1 MSITS
6 ILSSK
11 KFIRLVTGTLL
22 EFGPIVVFL
31 ISFQYFHIYK
41 ATFILM
47 ITTIISTLITYKTQK
62 RLPYLALYV
71 ALLTIIFG
79 YMTIE
84 YHQPKFI
91 QMKDTLYDATSAL
104 TLIIG
109 MIINVPFLKIAFNE
123 VLPTT
128 NRAWMKLTYVWTF
141 FFILNAIANEYVR
154 RTYSLQQWFDFK
166 SVLVFVT
173 LIFGCTVLYLFYEN
187 PETKKS

>member
-1 MSITS
+1 MSVIS

-11 KFIRLVTGTLL
+11 KFIQLVTGMVL

-31 ISFQYFHIYK
+31 VSFHHFHIYR

-47 ITTIISTLITYKTQK
+47 IATIVSTVVTYKMQK

-71 ALLTIIFG
+71 AFLTIIFG

-109 MIINVPFLKIAFNE
+109 MMINISFLKLAFNE
-123 VLPTT
+123 VIPMP
-128 NRAWMKLTYVWTF
+128 NRAWMKLTYAWTF
-141 FFILNAIANEYVR
+141 YFILNAIANEYIR
-154 RTYSLQQWFDFK
+154 RTYSLQEWFDFK
-166 SVLVFVT
+166 SVVVFVT
-173 LIFGCTVLYLFYEN
+173 LIFGCAALYFVYESS
-187 PETKKS
+187 EVKLK